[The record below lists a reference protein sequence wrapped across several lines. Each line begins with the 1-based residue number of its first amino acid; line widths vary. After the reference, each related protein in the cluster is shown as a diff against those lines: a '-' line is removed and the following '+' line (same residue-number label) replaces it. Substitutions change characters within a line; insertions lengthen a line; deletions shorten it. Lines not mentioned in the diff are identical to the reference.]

1 MSIYS
6 VRKTDNILGH
16 TANILLLLLLLS
28 LSLSSLLLLLLLR
41 DASLA
46 RIAACSTGCWL
57 FLWMS

>member
-16 TANILLLLLLLS
+16 TANILLLLLLL
-28 LSLSSLLLLLLLR
+28 LLSSSSLLLLLR

-57 FLWMS
+57 FLCMS

>member
-16 TANILLLLLLLS
+16 TANILLLLLLLLLLLS
-28 LSLSSLLLLLLLR
+28 LSLSSSSLLLLLR

-46 RIAACSTGCWL
+46 RIAACSAGC
-57 FLWMS
+57 

>member
-1 MSIYS
+1 MLIYS

-16 TANILLLLLLLS
+16 TANILLLLLLL
-28 LSLSSLLLLLLLR
+28 LSSSSLLLLLLLR